1 MPQWGEGALR
11 GMMHSPGGSRPAW
24 RRSRGTMQRLTVAIS
39 AVLLLTGL
47 LLAARDLESMT
58 VGRVVVAALIVL
70 GGLGAFGLHLRE
82 E

>member
-1 MPQWGEGALR
+1 
-11 GMMHSPGGSRPAW
+11 
-24 RRSRGTMQRLTVAIS
+24 MQRLTVPIS

-47 LLAARDLESMT
+47 LLAARDLEDVT

-70 GGLGAFGLHLRE
+70 AGMGAFGLSLRE

>member
-1 MPQWGEGALR
+1 MR
-11 GMMHSPGGSRPAW
+11 
-24 RRSRGTMQRLTVAIS
+24 RLTVPIS

-47 LLAARDLESMT
+47 LLAARDLESVT